1 MSLLKELNQII
12 RSRSYKHGQSHREIL
27 CSKLSRWLLS
37 ATVSSLSALL
47 HLFNRHIFF
56 VSRNMPDVSEGIRH
70 RAEAIAIEL
79 VRHGFLNR
87 RAGSNCLTKDRID
100 VFHIDH
106 DADWRAAERLR
117 TFVAHLGVFIR
128 KHDRRIANLDLSV
141 ANLAVRRRK
150 AKQFL
155 CAKRFLIKFD
165 RVAGAPDNQVRRGGV
180 ITVRNWFGHRVSL
193 LLFLISD
200 YAVVSLICPLMYHML
215 SNGSLTAPVRPP

>member
-1 MSLLKELNQII
+1 MP
-12 RSRSYKHGQSHREIL
+12 
-27 CSKLSRWLLS
+27 
-37 ATVSSLSALL
+37 
-47 HLFNRHIFF
+47 
-56 VSRNMPDVSEGIRH
+56 NMAEWICQ
-70 RAEAIAIEL
+70 RAHAIAVKL

-87 RAGSNCLTKDRID
+87 RAGSNCLIKDRVD

-106 DADWRAAERLR
+106 DAHWRSAERSW

-128 KHDRRIANLDLSV
+128 EHDRRIANLDLSV
-141 ANLAVRRRK
+141 ANLAIRRRK
-150 AKQFL
+150 AKQLL

-165 RVAGAPDNQVRRGGV
+165 RVADAPDNQVRRGGV